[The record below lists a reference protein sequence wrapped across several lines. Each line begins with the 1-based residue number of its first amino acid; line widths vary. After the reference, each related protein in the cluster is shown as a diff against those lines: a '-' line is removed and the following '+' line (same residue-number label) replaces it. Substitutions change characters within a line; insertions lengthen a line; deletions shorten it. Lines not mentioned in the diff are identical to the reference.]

1 MSQVHCKM
9 CHTTIW
15 CALNISG
22 NPGTIFLIPGQ
33 NYWVCFFNLNQ
44 CLSEDNMQHTA
55 LYSSILDA
63 LCYFG
68 IPFLLFLL
76 RPDNQTP
83 RKSYIQYSR
92 KRRAILPS
100 TPYPPGDEV
109 ECCHIWKHPNW
120 IFTSPPSSPHIHT
133 CLSHI
138 QLHTESATM
147 LTRRSQDFISS
158 QSTMMVGTRSHRVF
172 GRLCCACLFWSR
184 LVHFCTYCK
193 KGAPGKSCHFIP
205 KWPQDLSIITSEWK
219 WMSAFIRR
227 SNCWC
232 FEMPWGQPL

>member
-120 IFTSPPSSPHIHT
+120 IFTSPSPPPLLIHERNT
-133 CLSHI
+133 RACLSYSVTCCCYVVEPQCFRVERADKTKSRLHFLPI
-138 QLHTESATM
+138 QWR
-147 LTRRSQDFISS
+147 LTSEGREIL
-158 QSTMMVGTRSHRVF
+158 
-172 GRLCCACLFWSR
+172 GRLCCACLFCTR
-184 LVHFCTYCK
+184 LVHF
-193 KGAPGKSCHFIP
+193 
-205 KWPQDLSIITSEWK
+205 WLQL
-219 WMSAFIRR
+219 
-227 SNCWC
+227 
-232 FEMPWGQPL
+232 